1 MAVLKCSVGRSF
13 KIQTG
18 MPSIFIIPTS
28 HGWNFVRSAAP
39 VSVPA
44 RKGSDSEAGGR
55 EAAAGKPDQNG
66 SWTVRKLQTLEEAV
80 PLLSA
85 SDEFVLG
92 LPVSAVI
99 AQRFRLPSVDPAEF
113 PEMIRLQIE
122 KLLPFP
128 ADEVTS
134 DFELITQNET
144 ESVVSAVAI
153 RNEQLAEM
161 ASPLLNRGYIPQQV
175 TVYAAQRASTYAP
188 KGNALLI
195 YPEGEMLVYAMTE
208 NGKLSLARTIERNG
222 DHLQLE
228 LPQLRLSAE
237 LQGIDAS
244 YPNVLLD
251 ETCYELRETLEG
263 ILTSPTEIV
272 GIELPPAAVKL
283 NLLPES
289 WRRRRLQLMRQVE
302 WRKRLV
308 WIGGA
313 YVAILVLLF
322 AYLGFLRFQ
331 LGRLDRRIARDTP
344 GTEFVRA
351 TEAKWKALAPALDP
365 HYYPVEILQHLFESL
380 PSADVRITSYNQ
392 SARQISVDGEANTA
406 ALAYEFIDK
415 TKKNPELRTFQFD
428 MAAPRIL
435 PNNHAQFRLE
445 GKPK

>member
-1 MAVLKCSVGRSF
+1 
-13 KIQTG
+13 

-28 HGWNFVRSAAP
+28 HGWNFVRSSA
-39 VSVPA
+39 
-44 RKGSDSEAGGR
+44 
-55 EAAAGKPDQNG
+55 QNG
-66 SWTVRKLQTLEEAV
+66 SWSVRKLQTLEEAV

-85 SDEFVLG
+85 DDEFVLG
-92 LPVSAVI
+92 LPVSSVM

-113 PEMIRLQIE
+113 PDMIRLQIE
-122 KLLPFP
+122 KSLPFP
-128 ADEVTS
+128 PDEVTS
-134 DFELITQNET
+134 DFELIEQSEN
-144 ESVVSAVAI
+144 ESVVSTIAI
-153 RNEQLAEM
+153 SNDRLAEL
-161 ASPLLNRGYIPQQV
+161 ASPLLERGYIPRQV

-208 NGKLSLARTIERNG
+208 NGKLSLARAIERNG
-222 DHLQLE
+222 DQLEIE

-244 YPNVLLD
+244 SPNVLLD
-251 ETCYELRETLEG
+251 ETCYELRDAVQG
-263 ILTSPTEIV
+263 ILASPTEIV
-272 GIELPPAAVKL
+272 GIELPPAPVKL

-289 WRRRRLQLMRQVE
+289 WRRRRLQLVRQVE
-302 WRKRLV
+302 WRKRIA

-313 YVAILVLLF
+313 YVGAIVLLF
-322 AYLGFLRFQ
+322 AYLGLVRFQ
-331 LGRLDRRIARDTP
+331 VGRFDRRIAHDAP
-344 GTEFVRA
+344 ETEFVRA
-351 TEAKWKALAPALDP
+351 TEARWQALAPAIDL
-365 HYYPVEILQHLFESL
+365 HYSPVEILQHLFESL
-380 PSADVRITSYNQ
+380 PSADVRITTYNQ

-415 TKKNPELRTFQFD
+415 IKKNPDLRTFQFD

>member
-1 MAVLKCSVGRSF
+1 
-13 KIQTG
+13 

-28 HGWNFVRSAAP
+28 HGWNFVRSSA
-39 VSVPA
+39 
-44 RKGSDSEAGGR
+44 
-55 EAAAGKPDQNG
+55 QNG
-66 SWTVRKLQTLEEAV
+66 SWSVRKLQTLEEAV

-85 SDEFVLG
+85 DDEFVLG
-92 LPVSAVI
+92 LPVSSVM

-113 PEMIRLQIE
+113 PDMIRLQIE
-122 KLLPFP
+122 KSLPFP

-134 DFELITQNET
+134 DFELIEQSEN
-144 ESVVSAVAI
+144 ESVVSAIAI
-153 RNEQLAEM
+153 SNDRLAEL
-161 ASPLLNRGYIPQQV
+161 ASPLLDRGYIPRQV

-208 NGKLSLARTIERNG
+208 NGKLSLARAIERNG
-222 DHLQLE
+222 DQLETE

-244 YPNVLLD
+244 FPNVLLD
-251 ETCYELRETLEG
+251 ETCYELRDAVQG
-263 ILTSPTEIV
+263 ILASPTEIV
-272 GIELPPAAVKL
+272 GIELPPAPVKL

-289 WRRRRLQLMRQVE
+289 WRRRRLQLVRQVE
-302 WRKRLV
+302 WRKRIA

-313 YVAILVLLF
+313 YVGAIVLLF
-322 AYLGFLRFQ
+322 AYLGLVRFQ
-331 LGRLDRRIARDTP
+331 VGRFDRRIAHDAP
-344 GTEFVRA
+344 ETEFVRA
-351 TEAKWKALAPALDP
+351 TEARWQALAPAIDL
-365 HYYPVEILQHLFESL
+365 HYSPVEILQHLFESL
-380 PSADVRITSYNQ
+380 PSADVRITTYNQ

-415 TKKNPELRTFQFD
+415 IKKKPDLRTFQFD

>member
-1 MAVLKCSVGRSF
+1 M
-13 KIQTG
+13 
-18 MPSIFIIPTS
+18 
-28 HGWNFVRSAAP
+28 RSA
-39 VSVPA
+39 
-44 RKGSDSEAGGR
+44 E
-55 EAAAGKPDQNG
+55 QNG
-66 SWTVRKLQTLEEAV
+66 SWTVRKLQTLDEAV

-85 SDEFVLG
+85 DDEFVLG
-92 LPVSAVI
+92 LPVSSVI
-99 AQRFRLPSVDPAEF
+99 AQRFRLPSVDPVEF

-122 KLLPFP
+122 KSLPFP
-128 ADEVTS
+128 VDEVTS
-134 DFELITQNET
+134 DFEVIEQGES
-144 ESVVSAVAI
+144 ESVVSAIAI
-153 RNEQLAEM
+153 SNERLADV
-161 ASPLLNRGYIPQQV
+161 ASPLLDRGYIPRQV

-208 NGKLSLARTIERNG
+208 NGKLSLARAIQGNG
-222 DHLQLE
+222 DQLQLE

-251 ETCYELRETLEG
+251 ETCHEMRHTVEG
-263 ILTSPTEIV
+263 ILASPTEIV
-272 GIELPPAAVKL
+272 GIELPPAPVKL

-302 WRKRLV
+302 WRKRLL

-313 YVAILVLLF
+313 YIGAIVLLF
-322 AYLGFLRFQ
+322 AYLGLLRFQ
-331 LGRLDRRIARDTP
+331 LGRFDRRIAHDAP
-344 GTEFVRA
+344 ETEFVRG
-351 TEAKWKALAPALDP
+351 TEAKWKALAPAIDP

-380 PSADVRITSYNQ
+380 PSADVRITAYNQ

-406 ALAYEFIDK
+406 ALAYDLIDK
-415 TKKNPELRTFQFD
+415 IKKNPELRAFQFD